1 MFKRC
6 CENRA
11 AAAYKIVHDPK
22 PISLSND
29 MDVIIKNLLWYAPNI
44 DSYQAIKNELIQ
56 DTIYD
61 DFSFTY
67 IMNKMGMDED
77 QDVKWIEPNDPF
89 DEEDWDYYENEICCN
104 CQKIIITRQKN
115 LSKTN
120 DLLRCIRN
128 CIAHGHFAIVNE
140 YIIGFNRHITKKN
153 PDGKKKAVVK
163 LKPHLL
169 LDSLNSLTSP
179 LAKELLVSFAFE
191 RVGYSTVHQPNVSS
205 SRFDFIIEK
214 NSQKYVIEIK
224 DFQGSRYLHP
234 EQLKG
239 FLTSSEQLL
248 PGVKRVLFIDTSRV
262 TKEVRKLESETDD
275 FRIIDLSQV
284 KKLLQEQPVDIL
296 AEY

>member
-1 MFKRC
+1 MEKFFTTYTQSETEELGTQFSFALR
-6 CENRA
+6 
-11 AAAYKIVHDPK
+11 PG
-22 PISLSND
+22 
-29 MDVIIKNLLWYAPNI
+29 DVIAMYGDLGAGKTAFVRGAVRGFGI
-44 DSYQAIKNELIQ
+44 D
-56 DTIYD
+56 
-61 DFSFTY
+61 
-67 IMNKMGMDED
+67 
-77 QDVKWIEPNDPF
+77 
-89 DEEDWDYYENEICCN
+89 DYVASP
-104 CQKIIITRQKN
+104 T
-115 LSKTN
+115 
-120 DLLRCIRN
+120 
-128 CIAHGHFAIVNE
+128 FAIVNE

-153 PDGKKKAVVK
+153 PDGTKKAVVK

-179 LAKELLVSFAFE
+179 LAKELLVSYAFE

-239 FLTSSEQLL
+239 FLTNSEQLL

-262 TKEVRKLESETDD
+262 TKEVRKLESEIDD
-275 FRIIDLSQV
+275 VRIIDLSQV